1 MSSNSNLPD
10 LETPDHQYTH
20 GASGPVEPIPMS
32 TTQQQEISLQF
43 KKELFN
49 KPPPVDH
56 GAVLSSIQ
64 PHPEVLEKKKE
75 VLQDLAL
82 QKQAVQEAKGLIQ
95 GFY

>member
-1 MSSNSNLPD
+1 
-10 LETPDHQYTH
+10 
-20 GASGPVEPIPMS
+20 MS

-82 QKQAVQEAKGLIQ
+82 QKQAVQEAKEWVQVSLVSLVCSTALMYLQ
-95 GFY
+95 QLDS